1 MKVGVFGRPMVH
13 KVPGQRRGVR
23 SGASVT
29 PAWRPATTPA
39 PDPNSVLGR
48 SVVLLDAFGAGDG
61 TLTLAEIHA
70 RTGMP
75 KPTAHR
81 LLNQL
86 AGWGLVERHQN
97 GYSLGLR
104 LFELGQRVL
113 EHQSITLTVG
123 PVLRRLQ
130 SSTEL
135 IVHLAV
141 LDRADVVYLDK
152 LDTPGAP
159 PVASRAG
166 GRLPAHCTAV
176 GKAVLAHAPSGSV
189 RAVLTQGLH
198 RRSPRTVVVPRL
210 FLEQLDAARRNGF
223 ARDDEECAVGISCV
237 AAPIFD
243 RNQQPVAALS
253 VTGRTH
259 DVRREYAVQAVRS
272 AAAEA
277 TRRLA

>member
-1 MKVGVFGRPMVH
+1 MKFVVSYDPMVPEA
-13 KVPGQRRGVR
+13 PGQDDWEPGQE
-23 SGASVT
+23 T
-29 PAWRPATTPA
+29 PSRKPATTPA
-39 PDPNSVLGR
+39 PDSNTVLGR
-48 SVVLLDAFGAGDG
+48 SVGLLDAFRVGDG

-70 RTGMP
+70 RTGIP

-86 AGWGLVERHQN
+86 AGWGLLERHQE
-97 GYSLGLR
+97 GYRLGLR
-104 LFELGQRVL
+104 LFELGQRVAQ
-113 EHQSITLTVG
+113 HHSIGLTVG

-135 IVHLAV
+135 TVHLAV
-141 LDRADVVYLDK
+141 LDRADVVYLEK
-152 LDTPGAP
+152 LDAPGAP
-159 PVASRAG
+159 LVPSRAG

-176 GKAVLAHAPSGSV
+176 GKAVLAHAPSGAV
-189 RAVLTQGLH
+189 RAVLTRGLH

-210 FLEQLDAARRNGF
+210 FLGQLDAARRNGF

-253 VTGRTH
+253 VTARTH
-259 DVRREYAVQAVRS
+259 DVCREYAVQAVQS